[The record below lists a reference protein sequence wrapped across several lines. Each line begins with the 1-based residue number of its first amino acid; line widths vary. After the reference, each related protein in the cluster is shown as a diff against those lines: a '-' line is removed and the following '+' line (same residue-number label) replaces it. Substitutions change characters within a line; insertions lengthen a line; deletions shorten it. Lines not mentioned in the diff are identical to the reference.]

1 MNGFVSLLNIIFK
14 RHINPNINDANL
26 VKPGK
31 ITSAFLAIFAIC
43 VAPMVGNAPD
53 GLYQLLQQ
61 LNGIFFI
68 PVASIILAGFFLPK
82 ISALA
87 AKVALLTGLAF
98 YITCTFIFN
107 VNLHFVHIWGI
118 EFILNMIVMILI
130 SYNFPDDKEFKIKDL
145 QIVEMN
151 GWKHTK
157 VFSSFLLFMTLFI
170 YILLGNFNNY

>member
-1 MNGFVSLLNIIFK
+1 MYK
-14 RHINPNINDANL
+14 
-26 VKPGK
+26 
-31 ITSAFLAIFAIC
+31 FL
-43 VAPMVGNAPD
+43 
-53 GLYQLLQQ
+53 QK

-68 PVASIILAGFFLPK
+68 PVDSIILAGFFLPK

-130 SYNFPDDKEFKIKDL
+130 SYNFPDDKEFKINHDILEGQEKVEFL
-145 QIVEMN
+145 KGAEIVAAGRLKN
-151 GWKHTK
+151 LI
-157 VFSSFLLFMTLFI
+157 SFDFFI
-170 YILLGNFNNY
+170 P